1 MKKLVESS
9 LFSAFVF
16 SAHIVFWSGADFHDR
31 HPEALQSP
39 LPDVRTQ
46 TFLVTAYTPDSGD
59 GISGSGAMAS
69 GKLSY
74 VGAAACPIRLKHG
87 TRVVLAGAARRRAE
101 QLQLPWDLI
110 CEDRFRNVYREG
122 IDINLPK
129 EYLGLSDRERIRL
142 AYQFGLVRSDAF
154 VYVK

>member
-1 MKKLVESS
+1 MNKIVESS
-9 LFSAFVF
+9 FFSAFVF
-16 SAHIVFWSGADFHDR
+16 LSSFVFSGGPDFHDR
-31 HPEALQSP
+31 HLEMLQPS
-39 LPDVRTQ
+39 LPNVRTQ

-74 VGAAACPIRLKHG
+74 VGAAACPMRLKHG
-87 TRVVLAGAARRRAE
+87 TRIVLSGAAKRRAE
-101 QLQLPWDLI
+101 QLNLPWDLI

>member
-1 MKKLVESS
+1 MNKLVESS
-9 LFSAFVF
+9 FFSAFLF
-16 SAHIVFWSGADFHDR
+16 SLTALFWSGPDIHDR
-31 HPEALQSP
+31 HPDLLESP
-39 LPDVRTQ
+39 VPVFVTQ

-87 TRVVLAGAARRRAE
+87 TRVVLAGAARQRAE
-101 QLQLPWDLI
+101 RLGLPWDLI

-122 IDINLPK
+122 IDINLPRG
-129 EYLGLSDRERIRL
+129 YLGLSDQERIRL
-142 AYQFGLVRSDAF
+142 AHQFGLVRSEAL
-154 VYVK
+154 VRIH

>member
-1 MKKLVESS
+1 MSKLVESS
-9 LFSAFVF
+9 IFSA
-16 SAHIVFWSGADFHDR
+16 IVFWWTATFSGGPDVHDR
-31 HPEALQSP
+31 HPELLASP
-39 LPDVRTQ
+39 IPVVRTQ
-46 TFLVTAYTPDSGD
+46 TFLVTVYTPDSGD

-87 TRVVLAGAARRRAE
+87 TRIVLDGAARQKAE
-101 QLQLPWDLI
+101 RLGLPWDLI

-129 EYLGLSDRERIRL
+129 GYLGLSDKERIRL
-142 AYQFGLVRSDAF
+142 AYQFGVVRSPAF
-154 VYVK
+154 VFVK